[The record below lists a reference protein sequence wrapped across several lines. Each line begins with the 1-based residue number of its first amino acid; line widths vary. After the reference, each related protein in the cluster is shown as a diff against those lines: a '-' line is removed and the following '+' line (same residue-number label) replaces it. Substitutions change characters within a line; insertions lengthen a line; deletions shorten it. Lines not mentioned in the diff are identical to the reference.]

1 MRKIALEEHFTT
13 PELAGKYV
21 ARPTQSDTL
30 FADIERRL
38 ADFDELRLEMMDR
51 AGIDLMVLS
60 VTTPGVQGVRDTA
73 EAIRLARSANDFL
86 AREVQKR
93 PSRYAGFA
101 HLAMQDAGAAAAE
114 LERAVRE
121 LGFRGA
127 LVNGQTNG
135 HYLDEDQYAPF
146 WERVQ
151 ELDVPVYLH
160 PGSMADSPAMFAN
173 RPELGGPIWAWTAET
188 AAHALRLVFGGTFT
202 RFPGAK
208 VILGHMGETLPF
220 LLWRLDSR
228 REFDLGE
235 TLAPDARPSAI
246 IRRNIAVTTSG
257 VCDAAPLVAALQALG
272 DDNVMFSVDYPYE
285 DPEVASRFIETAPI
299 SEETRAKV
307 CHGNAERLLRL

>member
-13 PELAGKYV
+13 PELAKNYV
-21 ARPTQSDTL
+21 ARPTQSDAL
-30 FADIERRL
+30 FADVERRL
-38 ADFDELRLEMMDR
+38 ADFDELRLEMMDKT
-51 AGIDLMVLS
+51 GIEMMVLS
-60 VTTPGVQGVRDTA
+60 VTTPGVQGVSDTR

-93 PSRYAGFA
+93 PDRYAGFA
-101 HLAMQDAGAAAAE
+101 HLAMQDAEVAAAE
-114 LERAVRE
+114 LERSVRE

-127 LVNGQTNG
+127 LINGQTNG
-135 HYLDEDQYAPF
+135 HYLDEDQYVPL

-151 ELDVPVYLH
+151 ELDVPIYLH
-160 PGSMADSPAMFAN
+160 PGKMADHPAMFAH

-202 RFPGAK
+202 RFPK
-208 VILGHMGETLPF
+208 VRVILGHMGETLPF

-235 TLAPDARPSAI
+235 KLAPDARPSAI
-246 IRRNIAVTTSG
+246 IRRSIAITTSG
-257 VCDAAPLVAALQALG
+257 VCDPVALAAAIQALG
-272 DDNVMFSVDYPYE
+272 EDNVMFSVDYPYE
-285 DPEVASRFIETAPI
+285 DAQVASDFIESSPI
-299 SEETRAKV
+299 GEKVRAKV